1 MNCAPC
7 YDNTMDTRSKSVSTP
22 ANPIDIDLNMPAV
35 KKLENMSVDEKLN
48 VLIVGMQKLETVPSD
63 IVSMKNSIDEI
74 QKEIKEI
81 PEIQT
86 KIVRIEADIEEQK
99 EKVAKTDKTCEA
111 IEVSLTATQKD
122 VDDFNKQ
129 AQSLQSQLDDN
140 KKRIA
145 SFEKKLAQDEQK
157 IKDLTKKALEEEK
170 IKANIAAMI
179 EIQGVPESTSENLR
193 QIVRQIFYDTGVA
206 VDPKE
211 IDQVYREGNYSK
223 RRARAIIVTL
233 TKISTRNELLKH
245 RLVIKQNPNC
255 KDIWL
260 NEVVLD
266 QVRTQRNELHALHL
280 LALNKGHDSRHIQ
293 DVLIVDGITYSHSSI
308 HRLPVGINLEAAY
321 TREYEDAI
329 YFNSEHVFMSNF
341 SPCSITLEDAT
352 CSCLEQ
358 AYFFL
363 MAKDLGNQKVAQ
375 LILNTDLPREIKK
388 IGSSLVAT
396 IEWRNKAP
404 QVMYDLLKLKY
415 QQNPKLKEKLI
426 ATGTKRLFESTQSKY
441 WGCGLTIQMIDRQ
454 QKQQGRIKTNGK
466 NILGEQTEDIRRE
479 ILETVEKQDQI
490 EFELD
495 I

>member
-1 MNCAPC
+1 
-7 YDNTMDTRSKSVSTP
+7 MDTRSKAVSTP
-22 ANPIDIDLNMPAV
+22 ETNIDLNIPAV

-48 VLIVGMQKLETVPSD
+48 VLIVSMQKMETVPSD
-63 IVSMKNSIDEI
+63 ILSLKNSITEI
-74 QKEIKEI
+74 QKDIKEI
-81 PEIQT
+81 PDIQA
-86 KIVRIEADIEEQK
+86 KIVKIEDDIEEQK
-99 EKVAKTDKTCEA
+99 EKVGKTDKTCAA

-122 VDDFNKQ
+122 VDDFRKQ
-129 AQSLQSQLDDN
+129 AQELKTQINDN

-145 SFEKKLAQDEQK
+145 SFETKLAQDEQK

-170 IKANIAAMI
+170 IKANIAVMI

-193 QIVRQIFYDTGVA
+193 KIVRQIFYDTGVN

-223 RRARAIIVTL
+223 RRVRAIIVTL
-233 TKISTRNELLKH
+233 TKVSTRNDLLKN

-280 LALNKGHDSRHIQ
+280 LALSKGHDSRHVQ
-293 DVLIVDGITYSHSSI
+293 DVLIVDGITYSHGSI
-308 HRLPVGINLEAAY
+308 NRLPVGINLEAAF
-321 TREYEDAI
+321 TREYDDAI

-341 SPCSITLEDAT
+341 SPCCITLEDAI

-358 AYFFL
+358 AYYYL

-375 LILNTDLPREIKK
+375 LILNTELPREIKK

-415 QQNPKLKEKLI
+415 QQNPKLKEKLV
-426 ATGTKRLFESTQSKY
+426 ATGTKKLYESTQSKY
-441 WGCGLTIQMIDRQ
+441 WGCGLTIPMIDRQ
-454 QKQQGRIKTNGK
+454 KQQLGRIKTIGK

-479 ILETVEKQDQI
+479 LLATDDK
-490 EFELD
+490 
-495 I
+495 